1 MKYLKDLDIKN
12 KRVFLRADLNVP
24 LKDGKILDFTR
35 IEKVIPTINY
45 ILSKKAKLII
55 ASHFGRPK
63 NGYEEK
69 YSLKFLRLELENLL
83 GQNVLFTDVANVLKV
98 PNSPSRIILLENI
111 RFYPGEVANDENFA
125 RQLANMADVYVN
137 DAFACCHRAHASI
150 DRITSFLPSAAGF
163 LMQEELEN
171 LNFYLESPKAPVIA
185 IIGGSKVSTKLDLIL
200 NLVNKVDQLIIG
212 GAMANTFLKALG
224 KDIASSFFE
233 PELVAKAKEILDSH
247 SSKILLP
254 HDYVVATEI
263 SKDAQTRIVTRDEPL
278 NKNEMI
284 LDIGPETIELIE
296 KTIEKAA
303 TIIMNGPVGVFEY
316 PPFKKGTLAIA
327 IKVAELTQ
335 TKNITS
341 IAGGGDIVAAI
352 NQANLFNQFSY
363 ISTAGGAFLE
373 WLEGKT
379 LPGIKA
385 LGNGLESSQ

>member
-1 MKYLKDLDIKN
+1 
-12 KRVFLRADLNVP
+12 
-24 LKDGKILDFTR
+24 
-35 IEKVIPTINY
+35 
-45 ILSKKAKLII
+45 
-55 ASHFGRPK
+55 
-63 NGYEEK
+63 
-69 YSLKFLRLELENLL
+69 
-83 GQNVLFTDVANVLKV
+83 
-98 PNSPSRIILLENI
+98 
-111 RFYPGEVANDENFA
+111 
-125 RQLANMADVYVN
+125 
-137 DAFACCHRAHASI
+137 
-150 DRITSFLPSAAGF
+150 
-163 LMQEELEN
+163 
-171 LNFYLESPKAPVIA
+171 
-185 IIGGSKVSTKLDLIL
+185 
-200 NLVNKVDQLIIG
+200 
-212 GAMANTFLKALG
+212 MANL
-224 KDIASSFFE
+224 I
-233 PELVAKAKEILDSH
+233 KAKEILDSH